1 VDEVTVNIDDA
12 GLAGSFA
19 DDVGV
24 PDLLVEG
31 LGCVSGGH
39 GCSLLFLGEFS
50 KNVNAA

>member
-1 VDEVTVNIDDA
+1 VDEVTVDVDDA

-24 PDLLVEG
+24 PDFLVERF
-31 LGCVSGGH
+31 GCVRGGH